1 MKLRK
6 RYRILKALPAV
17 ALFLALILV
26 YAAAL
31 RYPAAETMG
40 NADRPTLVID
50 PGHGG
55 IDGGA
60 LAFDGTKESNINLEI
75 GLKLRELAKF
85 CGYDF
90 FMTREDDSRRTDILS
105 YSEHEDLVHRT
116 ELINSVPHGVLIS
129 IHQNFFPT
137 SQPSGAQVLYAPGEE
152 SRRFGELTHGEL
164 ISLLQPEN
172 RRVAVPAPKE
182 LYITS
187 KVNCP
192 AILVECGFLS
202 NPSDLSRLKED
213 DYQTQIALV
222 LNHSFLEYTSDKTY
236 T

>member
-1 MKLRK
+1 MKA
-6 RYRILKALPAV
+6 IPAV
-17 ALFLALILV
+17 SLLLALVLV
-26 YAAAL
+26 YVAAL

-40 NADRPTLVID
+40 AGDRPTLVID

-60 LAFDGTKESNINLEI
+60 LAFDGTRESDINLAI
-75 GLKLRELAKF
+75 SLKLRDLAQF
-85 CGYDF
+85 CGASVF
-90 FMTREDDSRRTDILS
+90 LTREDDSRRTDILS

-116 ELINSVPHGVLIS
+116 ELINSVPGGVLIS

-137 SQPSGAQVLYAPGEE
+137 SQPSGAQVLYAAGEE
-152 SRRFGELTHGEL
+152 SRRFGELTHGML
-164 ISLLQPEN
+164 VTQLQPEN
-172 RRVAVPAPKE
+172 RRVAAPAPME

-187 KVNCP
+187 KAACP

-202 NPSDLSRLKED
+202 NLSDLSRLKED
-213 DYQTQIALV
+213 PYQTQIALI
-222 LNHSFLEYTSDKTY
+222 LMSSFLQYTSDKTY